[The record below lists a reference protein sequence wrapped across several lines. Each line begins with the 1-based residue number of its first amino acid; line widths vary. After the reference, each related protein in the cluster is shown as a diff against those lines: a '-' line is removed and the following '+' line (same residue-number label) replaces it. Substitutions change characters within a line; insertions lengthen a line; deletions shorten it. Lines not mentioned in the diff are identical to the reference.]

1 MLHAFE
7 KMNIDRSK
15 VTSRRKAAT
24 LDVTL
29 ACPQDLNLTQTDQF
43 DTPYNY
49 GIPKA
54 YHREKANHWHVTAE
68 TGESSRKTRIAA
80 VMSVYGAEERF
91 DVQLQRMNGWLGA
104 TATGDFGKVEGW
116 IRFDESDS
124 RPASFDGQDVDRQ
137 INLWGRSRDGQAF
150 FV

>member
-7 KMNIDRSK
+7 KMDIEGTK

-29 ACPQDLNLTQTDQF
+29 ACPQGLNLTQTNQF

-54 YHREKANHWHVTAE
+54 YHRQKANHWHVKAE
-68 TGESSRKTRIAA
+68 TGKSSRKTRIAA
-80 VMSVYGAEERF
+80 VMVVYGAKERLE
-91 DVQLQRMNGWLGA
+91 VQLQRMNGWLGA
-104 TATGDFGKVEGW
+104 TAAGDFGRVEGW
-116 IRFDESDS
+116 IRTDQSEILPESLAD
-124 RPASFDGQDVDRQ
+124 QDLDRQ
-137 INLWGRSRDGQAF
+137 VNLWGRSRDGEVYSA
-150 FV
+150 